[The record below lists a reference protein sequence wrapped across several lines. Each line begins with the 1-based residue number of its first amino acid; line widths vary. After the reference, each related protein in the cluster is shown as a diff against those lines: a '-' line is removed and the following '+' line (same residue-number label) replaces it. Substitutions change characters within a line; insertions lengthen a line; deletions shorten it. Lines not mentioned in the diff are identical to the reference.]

1 MMANHPPWER
11 LSSWLCI
18 WGCEKRWGPNRHA
31 GVAPLGWQ
39 ARMKAHEQ
47 GGGCV
52 EWRGTNRDILH
63 LVFFIS
69 PWEWEGRKETSGSL
83 RMLKFLRSHWGLGD
97 QKKNW
102 ERKTEKDLRSKSIF
116 WLWCAQVL
124 YASDESVDSASETSI
139 AVRCT
144 VSEFEK
150 EKKKHILHIHS
161 SRESPAPGFPMH
173 CRILFMKASEFA
185 ATKKKSQAEKLD
197 VCRHEI
203 SKYIDRCQH
212 CGRSWVCHGASC
224 SEH

>member
-52 EWRGTNRDILH
+52 DWRGTNRDILH

-69 PWEWEGRKETSGSL
+69 QWEWEGRKETSGSL

-97 QKKNW
+97 QKKL
-102 ERKTEKDLRSKSIF
+102 RKENRKGSQIKKHILVMMCTGVICKWWISGFYF
-116 WLWCAQVL
+116 WNQYCSTL
-124 YASDESVDSASETSI
+124 YCKWI
-139 AVRCT
+139 W
-144 VSEFEK
+144 K
-150 EKKKHILHIHS
+150 GKKKHILHVHS

-185 ATKKKSQAEKLD
+185 AIKKKSQAEKLD

-203 SKYIDRCQH
+203 SK
-212 CGRSWVCHGASC
+212 
-224 SEH
+224 